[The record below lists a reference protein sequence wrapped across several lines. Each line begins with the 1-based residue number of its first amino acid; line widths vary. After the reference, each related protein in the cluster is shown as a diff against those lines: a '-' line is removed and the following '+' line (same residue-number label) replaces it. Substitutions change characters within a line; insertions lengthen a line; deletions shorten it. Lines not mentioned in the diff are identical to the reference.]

1 MKNFNVKRN
10 FYAMA
15 TADNDTAEITM
26 YGTIVEQIPTNWWT
40 GEQIPGNY
48 IVQDEFLAD
57 LEEIKG
63 CKNINIRM
71 NSCGGDAGVSI
82 TIHNRLRE
90 LARDGA
96 KLTCIVDG
104 MAMSGGS
111 LIMCACDTVQV
122 NPSSII
128 MIHKCW
134 SEIWGGYNADE
145 LRQAAEQA
153 DAHDKAQVAI
163 YARKTKMSDTKILHM
178 MGETTYMTGREA
190 VEKGFADELLDDAE
204 PLNFAASADG
214 RTIFM
219 SGKPIRLAP
228 GMFAPDSIPT
238 VSAAEPKPAGTNT
251 SNPVQSGTTTG
262 GISMNLEELRK
273 QYPDLVAQIESS
285 ARAAGNADAVNAAV
299 NAERNRLRE
308 IDDIAAQVPEDL
320 LAEARYGETACSAQE
335 LAYRAMKA
343 SAKTGAGFL
352 AAMQGDTNASG
363 AASVPAASAPAAEP
377 GAEPKTE
384 DEKKAQAK
392 NDVAGWFGKKG
403 A

>member
-1 MKNFNVKRN
+1 MKNVNIRRS

-15 TADNDTAEITM
+15 TVDNDTAEITM
-26 YGTIVEQIPTNWWT
+26 YGTIVEQVPRSWWT
-40 GEQIPGNY
+40 EEPIPGNY
-48 IVQDEFLAD
+48 IVMDEFLAD
-57 LEEIKG
+57 LEQIKT

-90 LARDGA
+90 LARDGVN
-96 KLTCIVDG
+96 LTCTVDG

-111 LIMCACDTVQV
+111 LIMCACDTVKV

-190 VEKGFADELLDDAE
+190 VEKGFADEVLDDAE

-214 RTIFM
+214 KTIFM
-219 SGKPIRLAP
+219 SGKPIHLAP
-228 GMFAPDSIPT
+228 GMFAPDNIPT

-273 QYPDLVAQIESS
+273 QYPDLVAQIESA
-285 ARAAGNADAVNAAV
+285 ARAAGNTDAVNAAV
-299 NAERNRLRE
+299 SAERNRLRE
-308 IDDIAAQVPEDL
+308 IDAIAAQVPEDL

-335 LAYRAMKA
+335 LAYRAMTA
-343 SAKTGAGFL
+343 SAKNGAGFL
-352 AAMQGDTNASG
+352 AAMNKDGNASG
-363 AASVPAASAPAAEP
+363 AASVPAAPAPATEP
-377 GAEPKTE
+377 TEPQTE
-384 DEKKAQAK
+384 EQKKAQAK

-403 A
+403 E

>member
-1 MKNFNVKRN
+1 MKNVNIRRN

-15 TADNDTAEITM
+15 TVDNDTAEITM
-26 YGTIVEQIPTNWWT
+26 YGTIVEQVPRSWWT
-40 GEQIPGNY
+40 EEPIPGNY
-48 IVQDEFLAD
+48 IVMDEFLAD
-57 LEEIKG
+57 LEQIKT

-90 LARDGA
+90 LARDGVN
-96 KLTCIVDG
+96 LTCTVDG

-111 LIMCACDTVQV
+111 LIMCACDTVKV

-190 VEKGFADELLDDAE
+190 VEKGFADEVLDDAE

-214 RTIFM
+214 KTIFM
-219 SGKPIRLAP
+219 SGKPIHLAP
-228 GMFAPDSIPT
+228 GMFAPDNITT

-273 QYPDLVAQIESS
+273 QYPDLVAQIESA
-285 ARAAGNADAVNAAV
+285 ARAAGNTDAVNAAV
-299 NAERNRLRE
+299 SAERNRLRE
-308 IDDIAAQVPEDL
+308 IDAIAAQVPEDL

-335 LAYRAMKA
+335 LAYRAMTA
-343 SAKTGAGFL
+343 SAKNGAGFL
-352 AAMQGDTNASG
+352 AAMKKDGNASG
-363 AASVPAASAPAAEP
+363 AASVPAAPAPATEP
-377 GAEPKTE
+377 TEPQTE
-384 DEKKAQAK
+384 EQKKAQAK
-392 NDVAGWFGKKG
+392 NNVAGWFGKKG
-403 A
+403 E

>member
-1 MKNFNVKRN
+1 MKNVNIRRN

-15 TADNDTAEITM
+15 TVDNDTAEITM
-26 YGTIVEQIPTNWWT
+26 YGTIVEQVPRSWWT
-40 GEQIPGNY
+40 EEPIPGNY
-48 IVQDEFLAD
+48 IVMDEFLAD
-57 LEEIKG
+57 LEQIKT

-90 LARDGA
+90 LARDGVN
-96 KLTCIVDG
+96 LTCTVDG

-111 LIMCACDTVQV
+111 LIMCACDTVKV

-190 VEKGFADELLDDAE
+190 VEKGFADEVLDDAE

-214 RTIFM
+214 KTIFM
-219 SGKPIRLAP
+219 SGKPIHLAP
-228 GMFAPDSIPT
+228 GMFAPDNIPT

-273 QYPDLVAQIESS
+273 QYPDLVAQIESA
-285 ARAAGNADAVNAAV
+285 ARAAGNTDAVNAAV
-299 NAERNRLRE
+299 AAERNRLRE
-308 IDDIAAQVPEDL
+308 IDAIAAQVPEDL

-335 LAYRAMKA
+335 LAYRAMTA
-343 SAKTGAGFL
+343 SAKNGAGFL
-352 AAMQGDTNASG
+352 AAMNKDGNASG
-363 AASVPAASAPAAEP
+363 AASVPAAPAPATEP
-377 GAEPKTE
+377 TEPQTE
-384 DEKKAQAK
+384 EQKKAQAK

-403 A
+403 E

>member
-1 MKNFNVKRN
+1 MKNVNIRRN

-15 TADNDTAEITM
+15 TVDNDTAEITM
-26 YGTIVEQIPTNWWT
+26 YGTIVEQVPRSWWT
-40 GEQIPGNY
+40 EEPIPGNY
-48 IVQDEFLAD
+48 IVMDEFLAD
-57 LEEIKG
+57 LEQIKT

-90 LARDGA
+90 LARDGVN
-96 KLTCIVDG
+96 LTCTVDG

-111 LIMCACDTVQV
+111 LIMCACDTVKV

-190 VEKGFADELLDDAE
+190 VEKGFADEVLDDAE

-214 RTIFM
+214 KTIFM
-219 SGKPIRLAP
+219 SGKPIHLAP
-228 GMFAPDSIPT
+228 GMFAPDNIPT

-273 QYPDLVAQIESS
+273 QYPDLVEQIESA
-285 ARAAGNADAVNAAV
+285 ARAAGNTDAVNAAV
-299 NAERNRLRE
+299 SAERNRLRE
-308 IDDIAAQVPEDL
+308 IDAIAAQVPEDL

-335 LAYRAMKA
+335 LAYRAMTA
-343 SAKTGAGFL
+343 SAKNGAGFL
-352 AAMQGDTNASG
+352 AAMNKDGNASG
-363 AASVPAASAPAAEP
+363 AASVPAAPAPATEP
-377 GAEPKTE
+377 TEPQTE
-384 DEKKAQAK
+384 EQKKAQAK

-403 A
+403 E

>member
-1 MKNFNVKRN
+1 MKNVNIRRS

-15 TADNDTAEITM
+15 TVDNDTAEITM
-26 YGTIVEQIPTNWWT
+26 YGTIVEQVPRSWWT
-40 GEQIPGNY
+40 EEPIPGNY
-48 IVQDEFLAD
+48 IVMDEFLAD
-57 LEEIKG
+57 LEQIKT

-90 LARDGA
+90 LAREGVN
-96 KLTCIVDG
+96 LTCTVDG

-111 LIMCACDTVQV
+111 LIMCACDTVKV

-190 VEKGFADELLDDAE
+190 VEKGFADEVLDDAE

-214 RTIFM
+214 KTIFM
-219 SGKPIRLAP
+219 SGKPIHLAP
-228 GMFAPDSIPT
+228 GMFAPDNIPT

-273 QYPDLVAQIESS
+273 QYPDLVAQIESA
-285 ARAAGNADAVNAAV
+285 ARAAGNTDAVNAAV
-299 NAERNRLRE
+299 SAERNRLRE
-308 IDDIAAQVPEDL
+308 IDAIAAQMPEDL
-320 LAEARYGETACSAQE
+320 LAEACYGETACSAQE
-335 LAYRAMKA
+335 LAYRAILA
-343 SAKTGAGFL
+343 STKKGAGFL
-352 AAMQGDTNASG
+352 AAMNKDGNASG
-363 AASVPAASAPAAEP
+363 AASVPAAPAPATEP
-377 GAEPKTE
+377 TEPQTE
-384 DEKKAQAK
+384 EQKKAQAK

-403 A
+403 E

>member
-1 MKNFNVKRN
+1 MKNVNIRRN

-15 TADNDTAEITM
+15 TVDNDTAEITM
-26 YGTIVEQIPTNWWT
+26 YGTIVEQVPRSWWT
-40 GEQIPGNY
+40 EEPIPGNY
-48 IVQDEFLAD
+48 IVMDEFLED
-57 LEEIKG
+57 LEQIKT

-90 LARDGA
+90 LAREGVN
-96 KLTCIVDG
+96 LTCTVDG

-111 LIMCACDTVQV
+111 LIMCACDTVKV

-190 VEKGFADELLDDAE
+190 VEKGFADEVLDDAE

-214 RTIFM
+214 KTIFM
-219 SGKPIRLAP
+219 SGKPIHLAP
-228 GMFAPDSIPT
+228 GMFAPDNIPT

-273 QYPDLVAQIESS
+273 QYPDLVAQIESA
-285 ARAAGNADAVNAAV
+285 ARAAGNTDAVNAAV
-299 NAERNRLRE
+299 SAERNRLRE
-308 IDDIAAQVPEDL
+308 IDAIAAQVPEDL

-335 LAYRAMKA
+335 LAYRAMTA
-343 SAKTGAGFL
+343 SAKNGAGFL
-352 AAMQGDTNASG
+352 AAMNKDGNASG
-363 AASVPAASAPAAEP
+363 AASVPAAPAPATEP
-377 GAEPKTE
+377 TEPQTE
-384 DEKKAQAK
+384 EQKKAQAK

-403 A
+403 E

>member
-1 MKNFNVKRN
+1 MKNVNIRRN

-15 TADNDTAEITM
+15 TVDNDTAEITM
-26 YGTIVEQIPTNWWT
+26 YGTIVEQVPRSWWT
-40 GEQIPGNY
+40 EEPIPGNY
-48 IVQDEFLAD
+48 IVMDEFLAD
-57 LEEIKG
+57 LEQIKT
-63 CKNINIRM
+63 CRNIHIRM

-90 LARDGA
+90 LAREGVN
-96 KLTCIVDG
+96 LTCTVDG

-111 LIMCACDTVQV
+111 LIMCACDTVKV

-190 VEKGFADELLDDAE
+190 VEKGFADEVLDDAE

-214 RTIFM
+214 KTIFM
-219 SGKPIRLAP
+219 SGKPIHLAP
-228 GMFAPDSIPT
+228 GMFAPDNIPT

-273 QYPDLVAQIESS
+273 QYPDLVAQIESA
-285 ARAAGNADAVNAAV
+285 ARAAGNTDAVNAAV
-299 NAERNRLRE
+299 SAERNRLRE
-308 IDDIAAQVPEDL
+308 IDAIAEQMPEDL

-335 LAYRAMKA
+335 LAYRAILA
-343 SAKTGAGFL
+343 STKKGARFL
-352 AAMQGDTNASG
+352 AAMNKDGNASG
-363 AASVPAASAPAAEP
+363 AASVPAAPAPATEP
-377 GAEPKTE
+377 TEPQTE
-384 DEKKAQAK
+384 EQKKAQAK

-403 A
+403 E

>member
-1 MKNFNVKRN
+1 MKNVNIRRN

-15 TADNDTAEITM
+15 TVDNDTAEITM
-26 YGTIVEQIPTNWWT
+26 YGTIVEQVPRSWWT
-40 GEQIPGNY
+40 EEPIPGNY
-48 IVQDEFLAD
+48 IVMDEFLAD
-57 LEEIKG
+57 LEQIKT

-90 LARDGA
+90 LARDGVN
-96 KLTCIVDG
+96 LTCTVDG

-111 LIMCACDTVQV
+111 LIMCACDTVKV

-190 VEKGFADELLDDAE
+190 VEKGFADEVLDDAE

-214 RTIFM
+214 KTIFM
-219 SGKPIRLAP
+219 SGKPIHLAP
-228 GMFAPDSIPT
+228 GMFAPDNIPT

-273 QYPDLVAQIESS
+273 QYPDLVAQIESA
-285 ARAAGNADAVNAAV
+285 ARAAGNTDAVNAAV
-299 NAERNRLRE
+299 SAERNRLRE
-308 IDDIAAQVPEDL
+308 IDAIAAQVPEDL

-335 LAYRAMKA
+335 LAYRAMTA
-343 SAKTGAGFL
+343 SAKNGAGFL
-352 AAMQGDTNASG
+352 AAMNKDGNASG
-363 AASVPAASAPAAEP
+363 AASVPAAPAPATEP
-377 GAEPKTE
+377 TEPQTE
-384 DEKKAQAK
+384 EQKKAQAK

-403 A
+403 E

>member
-1 MKNFNVKRN
+1 MKNVNIRRN

-15 TADNDTAEITM
+15 TVDNDAAEITM
-26 YGTIVEQIPTNWWT
+26 YGTIVEQVPRSWWT
-40 GEQIPGNY
+40 EEPIPGNY
-48 IVQDEFLAD
+48 IVMDEFLAD
-57 LEEIKG
+57 LEQIKT

-90 LARDGA
+90 LARDGVN
-96 KLTCIVDG
+96 LTCTVDG

-111 LIMCACDTVQV
+111 LIMCACDTVKV

-190 VEKGFADELLDDAE
+190 VEKGFADEVLDDAE

-214 RTIFM
+214 KTIFM
-219 SGKPIRLAP
+219 SGKPIHLAP
-228 GMFAPDSIPT
+228 GMFAPDNIPT

-273 QYPDLVAQIESS
+273 QYPDLVAQIESA
-285 ARAAGNADAVNAAV
+285 ARAAGNTDAVNAAV
-299 NAERNRLRE
+299 SAERNRLRE
-308 IDDIAAQVPEDL
+308 IDAIAAQVPEDL

-335 LAYRAMKA
+335 LAYRAMTA
-343 SAKTGAGFL
+343 SAKNGTGFL
-352 AAMQGDTNASG
+352 AAMNKDGNASG
-363 AASVPAASAPAAEP
+363 AASVPAAPAPATEP
-377 GAEPKTE
+377 TEPQTE
-384 DEKKAQAK
+384 EQKKAQAK

-403 A
+403 E